1 MHQTFRR
8 EGKPTDILDRMRSQ
22 SRGRPAATEPSS
34 ACAMHPRVGD
44 PACNPGDLLR
54 MTCGQLVCRGSAL
67 AHRIVLP
74 NCASC
79 HATLQQSMQR
89 DVIDPWKAR
98 YATPPPPPLLALPPQ
113 QPANHFLYSSP
124 SPSPPPPP
132 PQMSWMVPLQG
143 PPVDMASVFDF
154 NGRPRPPPTDAD
166 LRVSYTPPP
175 STWTPAPYHAKADA
189 IMARQQQQQQQAAAP
204 YPHSMPLPP
213 RPAPLPP
220 VSDATTKAL
229 ANLMSM
235 LQQ

>member
-22 SRGRPAATEPSS
+22 SRGRPAATATEPSS

-67 AHRIVLP
+67 AHRIILP

-98 YATPPPPPLLALPPQ
+98 YAVPPPPPLLALPPP
-113 QPANHFLYSSP
+113 QPANHFLYSSAPP
-124 SPSPPPPP
+124 SPSLSPPP
-132 PQMSWMVPLQG
+132 MSWNT
-143 PPVDMASVFDF
+143 S
-154 NGRPRPPPTDAD
+154 
-166 LRVSYTPPP
+166 
-175 STWTPAPYHAKADA
+175 
-189 IMARQQQQQQQAAAP
+189 QQQQQQQFAPRVTRWSQPAHPVNAAP
-204 YPHSMPLPP
+204 YPHSVPLPP